1 MVPWLQDFSSG
12 GVTYGVNEVRAQIAA
27 SNEVGG
33 DGFLL
38 WNSGS
43 VYTTDALDPLFA
55 SSTSGG

>member
-1 MVPWLQDFSSG
+1 
-12 GVTYGVNEVRAQIAA
+12 VNEVRAQIAA

-43 VYTTDALDPLFA
+43 VYTTDALDPVFPA
-55 SSTSGG
+55 PSAGG